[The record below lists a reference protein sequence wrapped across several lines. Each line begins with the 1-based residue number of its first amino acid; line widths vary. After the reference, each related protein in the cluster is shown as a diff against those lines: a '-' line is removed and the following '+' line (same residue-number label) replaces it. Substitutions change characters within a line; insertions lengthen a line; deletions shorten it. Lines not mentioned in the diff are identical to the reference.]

1 MNIWLPIIT
10 NVIIAL
16 IVIAGIFVGKKNGFA
31 LEFGKLIL
39 LAGATIGCYFL
50 LPVVTPLLLKIEFIN
65 ELMVLPYSKA
75 ILNSITL
82 LILFILSYLLIS
94 IICKLIANHSL
105 QERDSIN
112 MAKPIKVRGLDR
124 KQSRALRKEQKRL
137 RKLMNLFLDSPI
149 SLMNTKKQVKKAK
162 NSLKVIKVWI
172 LISQKSSIRLMKIQ
186 KDILKLLATAWKNIL
201 KASKMQQ
208 RIYQSN
214 LQMQL

>member
-39 LAGATIGCYFL
+39 LAGATVGCYFL

-137 RKLMNLFLDSPI
+137 RKLRRKHLRKTSQAFGIIFGIII
-149 SLMNTKKQVKKAK
+149 SLIISFMIMLPCKYLFKSISEIKPELNQI
-162 NSLKVIKVWI
+162 NSGYEYTIYGQLDKVC
-172 LISQKSSIRLMKIQ
+172 
-186 KDILKLLATAWKNIL
+186 DITDIIVGENK
-201 KASKMQQ
+201 
-208 RIYQSN
+208 
-214 LQMQL
+214 